1 MGRTALALLVV
12 ATAVL
17 LAACQDKPAPP
28 PANANTPVVANG
40 QTLPTRPDGTA
51 EITVEQ
57 AKKAVDSG
65 QAVMVDVR
73 EDLPY
78 RQEHIKGAIHLPAPQ
93 TGSRVQELPKDKL
106 LITYCSCPAEQSS
119 LAASQMYRVNGY
131 YNTAFMIG
139 GTDGWK
145 KAGYPMSA
153 GSVP

>member
-1 MGRTALALLVV
+1 MGRVALRLLLV
-12 ATAVL
+12 ASAVFV
-17 LAACQDKPAPP
+17 AACQNQQAAPQ
-28 PANANTPVVANG
+28 ANANTPVVANG
-40 QTLPTRPDGTA
+40 QTLPTAPEGTA
-51 EITVEQ
+51 KITVAE

-73 EDLPY
+73 EEPAY

-93 TGSRVQELPKDKL
+93 TGSRIQELPKDKL

-119 LAASQMYRVNGY
+119 MAASQMYRVNGY
-131 YNTAFMIG
+131 YNTAFMVG

-153 GSVP
+153 GSTP